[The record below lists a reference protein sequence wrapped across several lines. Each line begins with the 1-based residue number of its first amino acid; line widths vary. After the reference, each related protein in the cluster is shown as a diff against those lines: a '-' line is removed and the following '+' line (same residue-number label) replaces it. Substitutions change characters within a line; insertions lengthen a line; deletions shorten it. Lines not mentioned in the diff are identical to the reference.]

1 MDAMAEVVGAFLG
14 RKAVGGVAQ
23 NVPEGFDSTKG
34 GSS

>member
-1 MDAMAEVVGAFLG
+1 MAAMAEVVGAFVG

-23 NVPEGFDSTKG
+23 NVPEGVDGTKG